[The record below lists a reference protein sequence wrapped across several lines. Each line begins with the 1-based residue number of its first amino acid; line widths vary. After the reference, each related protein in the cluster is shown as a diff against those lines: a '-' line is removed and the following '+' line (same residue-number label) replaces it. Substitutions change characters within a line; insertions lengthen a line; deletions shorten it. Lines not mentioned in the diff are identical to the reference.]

1 MTSSSDC
8 SLAALSPKMLPPFGW
23 RRVESFDV
31 MAGRGFGAV
40 KRPGGLDVPSAA
52 GVTGSAATNDPLRR
66 VVGAGFDDCRFGREL
81 GRFAGGS
88 VFGSL
93 VLEACEAGGGS

>member
-31 MAGRGFGAV
+31 IAGRGFGAL
-40 KRPGGLDVPSAA
+40 KRPEVLLVLTAPGTA
-52 GVTGSAATNDPLRR
+52 GSAAVNEPLRR
-66 VVGAGFDDCRFGREL
+66 VVGAGFDDCRLGREL

-88 VFGSL
+88 VLDSGVF
-93 VLEACEAGGGS
+93 EACAAWGS